1 MEETACAKTAPSIA
15 KIGFSGSDN
24 TDAGYQHWRR
34 REMNPVPWRYFR
46 ENQDEDFCP
55 ARGTAAC
62 SFIDKP
68 GGNADTLWVDRLEI
82 DRPQRLDIS
91 NADHV
96 ER

>member
-1 MEETACAKTAPSIA
+1 M
-15 KIGFSGSDN
+15 
-24 TDAGYQHWRR
+24 
-34 REMNPVPWRYFR
+34 PWRYFR

-62 SFIDKP
+62 FFIDNP
-68 GGNADTLWVDRLEI
+68 GGNAPLLRVDRLEI

-96 ER
+96 ERQEL